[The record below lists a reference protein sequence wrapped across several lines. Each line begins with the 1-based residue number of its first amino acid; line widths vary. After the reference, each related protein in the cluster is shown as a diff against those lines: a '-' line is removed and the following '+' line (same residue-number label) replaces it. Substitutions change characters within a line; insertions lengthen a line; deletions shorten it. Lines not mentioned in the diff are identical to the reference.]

1 MGKPTIL
8 CIDDEMLVLT
18 SLRDALSQMF
28 GTDYRIEIAASGE
41 EALEV
46 ITELVQSHT
55 EIPLIISDQIM
66 PGVKGDELL
75 AKIHQIYP
83 KTLKVML
90 TGQAS
95 AEAVGNAVN
104 QADLFRYIAKP
115 WSDTLLIGVVQEAL
129 TQYFQDK
136 QLDEIN
142 AVLEQVNLELENKI
156 ADRTAT
162 LQTQIELE
170 HLIARISTEFI
181 NWVGEL
187 DAPLRSALQ
196 QLGEFAQADSCS
208 LVQII
213 STGDSIQTHGWSID
227 SSERTL
233 ASLPRL
239 GFSQND
245 PSTLWVSIE
254 FRHQPFGWVGLT
266 ATHSTPAWTE
276 DLINALRIC
285 GEIFAGT
292 IYRQRTEADLRQAL
306 QQLTFH
312 IENTLLGTIIWD
324 SQFRV
329 QRWSKSAEAIFG
341 WTEAEVLGKTLY
353 DWQFLYEEDIDKV
366 NDELTRLSRESRGNI
381 CRNRNYCKDGSVID
395 CEWYNSSLI
404 DESGNVISSL
414 SLVQN
419 ISDRLTI
426 DRMKDEFI
434 SIVSHEL
441 RTPLTAIQGALGL
454 LDSGRINPNSEQ
466 FERLLQL
473 AINNSN
479 RLTHLVN
486 AVLDLERLDSGRIKP
501 EMQNCQVSELMLQAV
516 EAVQIQATEAE
527 ISLDLQLLSAV
538 IWADPDLIIQVL
550 TNLLSNAI
558 KFSPPRSSI
567 QLSAVPIEL
576 DGIQFV
582 QFAVADQG
590 RGIPADKLETIFG
603 RFQQVDLSDAR
614 QKGGSGLGLAI
625 CKSIVQQHQGR
636 IWVESELQQGS
647 SFFVTIPTFTP
658 SFNATELQSEEE
670 S

>member
-55 EIPLIISDQIM
+55 EIPLIISDQMM

-83 KTLKVML
+83 RTLKVML

-142 AVLEQVNLELENKI
+142 TVLEQVNLELENKI

-170 HLIARISTEFI
+170 HLIARISTEFT

-187 DAPLRSALQ
+187 DIPLRSALQ
-196 QLGEFAQADSCS
+196 QLGEFAKADSCS
-208 LVQII
+208 LVQIS

-227 SSERTL
+227 SSEPL
-233 ASLPRL
+233 ASLPQL
-239 GFSQND
+239 GVSQND

-276 DLINALRIC
+276 DLMNALRIC

-292 IYRQRTEADLRQAL
+292 IYRQHTEADLRQTL

-312 IENTLLGTIIWD
+312 VENTLLGTIIWD

-341 WTEAEVLGKTLY
+341 WTEAEVLGKEVY
-353 DWQFLYEEDIDKV
+353 DWQFLYEEDVDKV
-366 NDELTRLSRESRGNI
+366 NDELTRLSYESRGNI

-404 DESGNVISSL
+404 DESGNVVSSL
-414 SLVQN
+414 SLVHD
-419 ISDRLTI
+419 ISNQLAI

-454 LDSGRINPNSEQ
+454 LDSGRLNQDSEQ
-466 FERLLQL
+466 FDRLLQL
-473 AINNSN
+473 AINNSD

-486 AVLDLERLDSGRIKP
+486 DVLDLERLNSGRIKP
-501 EMQNCQVSELMLQAV
+501 EMQDCQVSELMLQAV
-516 EAVQIQATEAE
+516 ESVQIQAAKAE
-527 ISLDLQLLSAV
+527 ISLDPQMFSAV
-538 IWADPDLIIQVL
+538 IWADPDLIIQIL

-558 KFSPPRSSI
+558 KFSPTHSSI
-567 QLSAVPIEL
+567 QLSAAPIEL
-576 DGIQFV
+576 DKTQFV

-636 IWVESELQQGS
+636 IWAESELQQGS
-647 SFFVTIPTFTP
+647 KFFFTIPTFNS
-658 SFNATELQSEEE
+658 SFDAADPQSEEE

>member
-55 EIPLIISDQIM
+55 EIPLIISDQMM

-83 KTLKVML
+83 RTLKVML

-142 AVLEQVNLELENKI
+142 TVLEQVNLELENKI

-170 HLIARISTEFI
+170 HLIARISTEFT

-187 DAPLRSALQ
+187 DIPLRSALQ
-196 QLGEFAQADSCS
+196 QLGEFAKADSCS
-208 LVQII
+208 LVQMS

-227 SSERTL
+227 SSEPL
-233 ASLPRL
+233 ASLPQL
-239 GFSQND
+239 GVSQND

-276 DLINALRIC
+276 DLMNALRIC

-292 IYRQRTEADLRQAL
+292 IYRQHTEADLRQTL

-312 IENTLLGTIIWD
+312 VENTLLGTIIWD

-341 WTEAEVLGKTLY
+341 WTEAEVLGKEVY
-353 DWQFLYEEDIDKV
+353 DWQFLYEEDVDKV
-366 NDELTRLSRESRGNI
+366 NDELTRLSYESRGNI

-404 DESGNVISSL
+404 DESGNVVSSL
-414 SLVQN
+414 SLVQD
-419 ISDRLTI
+419 ISNQLAI

-454 LDSGRINPNSEQ
+454 LDSGRLNQDSEQ
-466 FERLLQL
+466 FDRLLQL
-473 AINNSN
+473 AINNSD

-486 AVLDLERLDSGRIKP
+486 DVLDLERLNSGRIKP
-501 EMQNCQVSELMLQAV
+501 EMQDCQVSELMLQAV
-516 EAVQIQATEAE
+516 ESVQIQAAKAE
-527 ISLDLQLLSAV
+527 ISLDPQMFSAV
-538 IWADPDLIIQVL
+538 IWADPDLIIQIL

-558 KFSPPRSSI
+558 KFSPTHSSI
-567 QLSAVPIEL
+567 QLSAAPIEL
-576 DGIQFV
+576 DKTQFV

-636 IWVESELQQGS
+636 IWAESELQQGS
-647 SFFVTIPTFTP
+647 KFFFTIPTFNS
-658 SFNATELQSEEE
+658 SFDAADPQSEEE